1 MVKIPDHMQVPSMRC
16 KTTTI
21 TVAELHNIDHHCSCR
36 ILKIPVMVVATGD
49 LEHDDYVMSRFLHH
63 QSAMLAHVQNWTL
76 NRFLIMDTSCS
87 EVILSGKVEAI
98 P

>member
-1 MVKIPDHMQVPSMRC
+1 
-16 KTTTI
+16 
-21 TVAELHNIDHHCSCR
+21 
-36 ILKIPVMVVATGD
+36 MVVATGD